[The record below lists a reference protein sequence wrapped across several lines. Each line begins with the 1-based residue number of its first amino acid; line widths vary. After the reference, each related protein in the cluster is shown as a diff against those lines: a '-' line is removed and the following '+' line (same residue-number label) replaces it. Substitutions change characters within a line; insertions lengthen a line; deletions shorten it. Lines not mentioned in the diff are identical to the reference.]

1 MTNIL
6 YIIQSNQITVLWAVI
21 VIESLVL
28 MYFLFFKNRTKSSG
42 KSDELY
48 IKIKELINYS
58 ISPRFTELSPQTK
71 DIVDLA
77 VEIWRIEQ
85 RFEKLLL
92 KVSDNQK
99 IGFESSLRKLKGYLN
114 KYDIEVVDYTGKTYN
129 DGLNLEIL
137 SVEKQPKFQSLLI
150 KETIEPT
157 VLLKGQVI
165 KIAKI
170 ILQQK

>member
-1 MTNIL
+1 MV
-6 YIIQSNQITVLWAVI
+6 QSNLITVLWIAI
-21 VIESLVL
+21 VFESLIL
-28 MYFLFFKNRTKSSG
+28 IYFLFLNNRTKGSD

-48 IKIKELINYS
+48 LKIKELINYS
-58 ISPRFTELSPQTK
+58 ITPRFTELSPETK
-71 DIVDLA
+71 DVVDLA

-85 RFEKLLL
+85 RLGKSLL
-92 KVSDNQK
+92 KMSDNQK
-99 IGFESSLRKLKGYLN
+99 VGYESSLRKLKGYIS
-114 KYDIEVVDYTGKTYN
+114 KYDIEVIDYTGKTYN

-137 SVEKQPKFQSLLI
+137 SVEKQPKFESLII

-170 ILQQK
+170 ILQGK